1 MGQLGKEIIKG
12 RSRRIVE
19 GSFYLFI
26 GVSLLLSLITFHPEE
41 ISFLSYPSS
50 AKVSNLIGIVGNW
63 LGFWLFFFLGWAGY
77 FVVFWLFLRIVSLFR
92 EELQVERRKR
102 VGGYICLIVSL
113 SLLAS
118 FFSLPTFSWGK
129 IFENTSFSGGVV
141 GYALV
146 KLFSPYLGTIGT
158 PIFGFLLLILGAAL
172 VFPLEGIN
180 LPRFKLKWRKSIPPP
195 VKKTREASPRK
206 AKKKKT
212 IKEFSGE
219 ETTEEAETM
228 GLPPLSLLKD
238 PPPMQKEDDAFV
250 QENARRLE
258 SVLKEFGLKGEV
270 VEVHRG
276 PVITSYEVKPGTGI
290 KVHQITALA
299 DDIALAL
306 QAQSLRIVSPIPGK
320 AALGI
325 EIPNPVPRLVY
336 LKEILSSP
344 QFKNASSKLTLA
356 LGKDIRG
363 NPIVGNLKEMPHL
376 LIAGTTGS
384 GKTVCLHSLVMSLLF
399 QAFPYEVKLLLVD
412 PKMVEL
418 TPFSRIPHLYAP
430 IITSGKGAAKSL
442 QWIVEEMEGRYRTL
456 AEAGVR
462 DVEKFNRLMEKEG
475 NPEEKIPYIV
485 VIIDELADLMAVAS
499 RQVEDSIMRL
509 AQLSRAAGIHLI
521 LATQRPSVDVV
532 TGVIKAN
539 FPCRLSF
546 QVSSKVDSRTILD
559 MSGAEKL
566 LGKGDMLYL
575 PAGSSKPVRAQG
587 CLVTEEEIES
597 VVDYWAKMGKV
608 EHEKTLE
615 DFDEGKETEDELP
628 AENDPLFK
636 EAVKVIF
643 VTGMASASNLQRR
656 MRIGYARAGRL
667 IDLMEKKGIVG
678 PARGSKPRE
687 ILVSEA
693 YLEELS
699 RGDKQ

>member
-1 MGQLGKEIIKG
+1 MGQFGKEIVKG

-19 GSFYLFI
+19 GSIYLFV
-26 GVSLLLSLITFHPEE
+26 GSSLLLSLITFHPEE
-41 ISFLSYPSS
+41 VSFLSYPSS

-63 LGFWLFFFLGWAGY
+63 VGFWLFFLLGWAGY
-77 FVVFWLFLRIVSLFR
+77 FVVFWLFLRMAALFR

-102 VGGYICLIVSL
+102 IGGYLCLIVSL
-113 SLLAS
+113 ALLAS

-129 IFENTSFSGGVV
+129 IFENTSFSGGIV

-158 PIFGFLLLILGAAL
+158 PIFGFLLLILGTAL
-172 VFPLEGIN
+172 AFPLEGISM
-180 LPRFKLKWRKSIPPP
+180 PRFKFKLSKSP
-195 VKKTREASPRK
+195 ASPRK
-206 AKKKKT
+206 KIKKASPRKPEKQK
-212 IKEFSGE
+212 IGEDFSGKE
-219 ETTEEAETM
+219 ITEETM

-238 PPPMQKEDDAFV
+238 PPPLQKEDDAFV
-250 QENARRLE
+250 QDNARRLE

-344 QFKNASSKLTLA
+344 QFQNASSKLTLA

-442 QWIVEEMEGRYRTL
+442 QWIVEEMEGRYQTL

-462 DVEKFNRLMEKEG
+462 DVDKFNRLMEKEG

-597 VVDYWAKMGKV
+597 VVDYWAKTGKV
-608 EHEKTLE
+608 EHEKTL
-615 DFDEGKETEDELP
+615 DFEEEKETEDELP

-693 YLEELS
+693 YLQELS
-699 RGDKQ
+699 KGDNK